1 MLGFGKEK
9 GTGGSNVRVMGMG
22 TSRLL
27 LLLLGVVVIVVL
39 LVALAEREPPP
50 EVLVVPVRQESL
62 NASISS
68 NGKVEPVTPYS
79 LRAQLD
85 SFVEKVEVVAG
96 QSVKSGQALV
106 QLDSAEA
113 RAALARAREELLAA
127 EEDLRAAR
135 AGGRPEEVAQ
145 LESDLRKTEVEL
157 DRLRRER
164 EALERLAAK
173 QAATRD
179 ELDQNKLALERTEA
193 QWKLL
198 QQKKEALARRARLD
212 IERATLAGERAQ
224 NEVRAL
230 EEKVRSA
237 QLAAPVDG
245 TVYSLLVRP
254 GDFVRVG
261 DLIAEVADLRR
272 VRVRV
277 FVDEPDLGGLEQGQ
291 IVEISWD
298 AMPGRVWLGRTENV
312 PKAVVARGTRNVG
325 EVLCAVENEKLEL
338 LPNTNVN
345 AKIRIRQRP
354 DALVIPRL
362 AVRVDGARRYVF
374 VVAGDTL
381 RRREIRVGIADATRY
396 EVRTGLAVGDRVALP
411 GEVELRDGLT
421 VRPTGQE

>member
-1 MLGFGKEK
+1 MRALPK
-9 GTGGSNVRVMGMG
+9 N
-22 TSRLL
+22 RLW
-27 LLLLGVVVIVVL
+27 LLLLGVAAAMVL
-39 LVALAEREPPP
+39 LITLAQREPPP
-50 EVLVVPVRQESL
+50 DVPVVPVKQQNLS
-62 NASISS
+62 ASISS

-85 SFVEKVEVVAG
+85 SFVEKVEVAPG
-96 QSVKSGQALV
+96 QSVRRWQVLV
-106 QLDSAEA
+106 ALDSAET

-127 EEDLRAAR
+127 EENLRAAR

-145 LESDLRKTEVEL
+145 LESDLRKTEAER
-157 DRLRRER
+157 DRLRREQ
-164 EALERLAAK
+164 EALERLVAK

-179 ELDQNKLALERTEA
+179 ELDQNKLALERSEA
-193 QWKLL
+193 TWKLL
-198 QQKKEALARRARLD
+198 QEKKEELARRARLD
-212 IERATLAGERAQ
+212 VERVTLSAERWQ

-237 QLAAPVDG
+237 QLVAPVDG
-245 TVYSLLVRP
+245 TVYALLVRS

-277 FVDEPDLGGLEQGQ
+277 FVDEPDLGGLEEGQ
-291 IVEISWD
+291 TVEISWD

-325 EVLCAVENEKLEL
+325 EVLCSVENEKREL

-345 AKIRIRQRP
+345 VKIRIRQRP
-354 DALVIPRL
+354 NALVVPRL

-374 VVAGDTL
+374 VVDGNTL
-381 RRREIRVGIADATRY
+381 RRRGVRVGIADATQY
-396 EVRTGLAVGDRVALP
+396 EVLEGLTLGDRVTLP
-411 GEVELRDGLT
+411 GEVQLRDGL
-421 VRPTGQE
+421 VVHPVQEK